1 MIYPNNEYITIVD
14 NFYYQ
19 HLKKEKTLSSKKN
32 NYIHIC
38 QTNYLLFTPL
48 EM

>member
-1 MIYPNNEYITIVD
+1 MIYPNNKYITIVD

-19 HLKKEKTLSSKKN
+19 HLKKEKKLSFKKN
-32 NYIHIC
+32 NYIQIY
-38 QTNYLLFTPL
+38 QTNYLLFAPL